1 MEAAILDLKHYLDVR
16 LTQQDAL
23 IERLYVHMTRE
34 FERVDA
40 RFEMIETTV
49 SEGFNTA
56 NRRFDEIRSIL
67 DTDELERGAQSM
79 QLDRHESSLQMH
91 ESWMKELQKHR
102 MKPELS

>member
-1 MEAAILDLKHYLDVR
+1 MEAAILDLKNYLDAR

-34 FERVDA
+34 FERVEA
-40 RFEMIETTV
+40 RFEMIGATV
-49 SEGFNTA
+49 SEGFNSA
-56 NRRFDEIRSIL
+56 NIRFDEIRGIL

-79 QLDRHESSLQMH
+79 QLDRHESSLQKH
-91 ESWMKELQKHR
+91 ESWIKELQKQR